1 MLKIHACMHVH
12 FKWDLNI
19 YNINVDDHDYHYFYC
34 FYYYCFCHFM
44 IKSETKKLF
53 FLCSAFV
60 VNFHTAVFICFSLD
74 GNKTE
79 QNSTKKIENSH
90 QRFMHFEFYFH
101 VETQMK
107 FSTIEM
113 KINLT

>member
-44 IKSETKKLF
+44 IESETKKLF
-53 FLCSAFV
+53 FLCSAFA

-74 GNKTE
+74 GKKTE
-79 QNSTKKIENSH
+79 HNSTAQKKN
-90 QRFMHFEFYFH
+90 R
-101 VETQMK
+101 K
-107 FSTIEM
+107 
-113 KINLT
+113 